1 MDPLVLWTIGFA
13 VAAAVLFTL
22 EIVIPSGGI
31 LGMLSMASLIGVIV
45 CLFLIDLTYGWI
57 GLVASLFI
65 VPAAIG
71 VAMKM
76 FPHTPIGRRL
86 ILASNPEAPRRPVR
100 YGSTD
105 DDDDDLMGAE
115 GIVVTEMRPIGVVN
129 FNGKRVECL
138 SERGTVEPGTKV
150 KVVNISGFEI
160 KVRPV

>member
-1 MDPLVLWTIGFA
+1 MDPLVIWTIGFA

-31 LGMLSMASLIGVIV
+31 LGMLSMAALIGVIV

-65 VPAAIG
+65 VPAAGG

-86 ILASNPEAPRRPVR
+86 ILASNDGPRPPVR
-100 YGSTD
+100 SGSTD
-105 DDDDDLMGAE
+105 DQTQDLMGAE
-115 GIVVTEMRPIGVVN
+115 GVVVTEMRPIGVVN
-129 FNGKRVECL
+129 FNGQRVECL
-138 SERGTVEPGTKV
+138 SERGTVEPGAKV
-150 KVVNISGFEI
+150 KVVSISGFEI
-160 KVRPV
+160 KVRPI

>member
-1 MDPLVLWTIGFA
+1 MDPLVIWTIGFA

-31 LGMLSMASLIGVIV
+31 LGMLSMAALIGVIV

-65 VPAAIG
+65 VPAAVG

-86 ILASNPEAPRRPVR
+86 ILAGNDGPRQPVR

-105 DDDDDLMGAE
+105 DQTQDLMGAE
-115 GIVVTEMRPIGVVN
+115 GVVVTEMRPIGVVN
-129 FNGKRVECL
+129 FNGQRVECL
-138 SERGTVEPGTKV
+138 SERGTVEPGAKV

-160 KVRPV
+160 KVRPI

>member
-1 MDPLVLWTIGFA
+1 MDPMVIWTIGFA

-31 LGMLSMASLIGVIV
+31 LGMLSMSALVGTII
-45 CLFLIDLTYGWI
+45 CLFLIDVTYGWI
-57 GLVASLFI
+57 GLVAALFI
-65 VPAAIG
+65 VPAAI
-71 VAMKM
+71 AISMKI

-86 ILASNPEAPRRPVR
+86 ILGNNDGPRQPVR

-105 DDDDDLMGAE
+105 DDTKDLMGAE
-115 GIVVTEMRPIGVVN
+115 GVVVSEMRPIGVVN
-129 FNGKRVECL
+129 FDGKRVECL
-138 SERGTVEPGTKV
+138 SERGTLENGTKV